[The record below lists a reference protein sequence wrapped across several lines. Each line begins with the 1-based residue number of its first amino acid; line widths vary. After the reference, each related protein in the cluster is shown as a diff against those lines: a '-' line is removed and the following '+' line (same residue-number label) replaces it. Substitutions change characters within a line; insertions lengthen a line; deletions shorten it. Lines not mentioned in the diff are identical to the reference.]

1 MNTAKHEIIK
11 AYDISSSHVNY
22 MANDTAANFQQNHCT
37 SDSLVTTTF
46 DSLVSLRQFWR
57 QNTWSRITNLQF

>member
-46 DSLVSLRQFWR
+46 DSLVSLRQF
-57 QNTWSRITNLQF
+57 